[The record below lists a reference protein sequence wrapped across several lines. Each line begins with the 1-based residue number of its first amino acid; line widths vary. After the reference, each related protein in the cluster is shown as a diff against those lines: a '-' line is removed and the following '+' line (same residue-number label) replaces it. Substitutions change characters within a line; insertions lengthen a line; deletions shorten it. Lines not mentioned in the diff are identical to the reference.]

1 MVSKL
6 VVLGKE
12 IQLPM
17 DYDENDVVSNLESF
31 LRDLEPEL
39 LQEIKDTEYTT
50 RVEGETLVV
59 YRTGATFG

>member
-12 IQLPM
+12 IQLPG
-17 DYDENDVVSNLESF
+17 DFEESEIKDNLESV

>member
-12 IQLPM
+12 IQLPG
-17 DYDENDVVSNLESF
+17 DFEEGEIKSNLESV

>member
-12 IQLPM
+12 IQLPG
-17 DYDENDVVSNLESF
+17 DFEEREIKDNLESV